1 VLGWIRNRRRA
12 KVRGRPFPR
21 EWASIVETNVP
32 YYALLPEPDRRE
44 LIGHVQ
50 VFLDEKRFEGCGGMV
65 VTDGV
70 RVTVAAQACILLLH
84 RKTDYYPLLQTVLVY
99 PGEYGAPMTRA
110 HGSYVEEEGIDV
122 RSGESWDRGA
132 VVLSW
137 EDVLHGPEL
146 YAGENVVL
154 HEFAHQL
161 DDEAGPPEGTP
172 KLPDRKMHAAWAE
185 VLGREYEALGKA
197 DDAGTDTL
205 IDPYGAEDPSE
216 FFAVVTECF
225 FEDPL
230 NLRDLHPELYEQFRL
245 FYRQDPADLMERAPE

>member
-1 VLGWIRNRRRA
+1 MLSWVRKRRRA
-12 KVRGRPFPR
+12 KVRRRPFP
-21 EWASIVETNVP
+21 EAWAAILQANVP
-32 YYALLPEPDRRE
+32 YHDLLPHDDRRE
-44 LIGHVQ
+44 LRGHIQ
-50 VFLDEKRFEGCGGMV
+50 VFLDEKRFEGCGGLV
-65 VTDGV
+65 LTDEI
-70 RVTVAAQACILLLH
+70 RITVAAHACILLLH
-84 RKTDYYPLLQTVLVY
+84 RKADYYPLLDSVLVY
-99 PGEYGAPMTRA
+99 PGEYGAPITRA
-110 HGSYVEEEGIDV
+110 HGSYIEEEGVDV

-172 KLPDRKMHAAWAE
+172 DLDKGMHAAWAE
-185 VLGREYEALGKA
+185 VLGREYAALQTA
-197 DDAGTDTL
+197 DRRGEDTL

-230 NLRDLHPELYEQFRL
+230 NLRELHPELYAQFRL
-245 FYRQDPADLMERAPE
+245 FYRQDPADLMDRAGT